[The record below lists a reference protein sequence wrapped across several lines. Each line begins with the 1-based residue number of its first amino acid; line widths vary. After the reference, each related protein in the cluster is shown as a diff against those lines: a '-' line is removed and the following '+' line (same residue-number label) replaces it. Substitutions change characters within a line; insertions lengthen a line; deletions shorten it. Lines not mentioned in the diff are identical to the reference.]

1 MRTHATQLRLPRGF
15 TFVELVMVVATVALV
30 AAIAVPRMT
39 NASQRYK
46 ADLAARRI
54 AGDIELARQEA
65 AASSSPRTVIFDAA
79 ALTYT
84 IQGSAGLNGEVTGYK
99 ASLKQAP
106 YEATTIRV
114 KFAAVP
120 PPTVLTYDGF
130 GKPNAGASIIITA
143 GGQSKTISVDP
154 NTGRATIR

>member
-15 TFVELVMVVATVALV
+15 TLVELVMVTATVALV

-46 ADLAARRI
+46 AELAARRI

-65 AASSSPRTVIFDAA
+65 AATSSPRTVTFDAA
-79 ALTYT
+79 ALAY
-84 IQGSAGLNGEVTGYK
+84 IIEGSAALNGETGGYK
-99 ASLKQAP
+99 VSLTKAP
-106 YEATTIRV
+106 YEATAIRV

-120 PPTVLTYDGF
+120 PPTKLTYNGF
-130 GKPNAGASIIITA
+130 GTPNAGASIVITA